1 MRRLLVGVVAV
12 TGLLFAT
19 SPKTDAC
26 STHGYVRAST
36 LNDLFNGVANQN
48 NELEFAAGNT
58 PFDPN
63 NPQNTQLSNVSLDT
77 SAFNDEHMLEVHL
90 KGQNNDQWIS
100 LSIYKNLDGSA
111 ANSGQAQVDDIVAAV
126 EQSLSEGYDQRYAN

>member
-1 MRRLLVGVVAV
+1 MKRLLLSVVAV

-19 SPKTDAC
+19 SPRSDAC

-36 LNDLFNGVANQN
+36 LNDLFNGVGNQDN
-48 NELEFAAGNT
+48 GLEFAAGNQ

-63 NPQNTQLSNVSLDT
+63 NPANTQLSNVSLDT
-77 SAFNDEHMLEVHL
+77 SSFDDEHALEVHL

-100 LSIYKNLDGSA
+100 LSIYKNLDGTSV
-111 ANSGQAQVDDIVAAV
+111 NSGQAQVDDIISAV